1 MNFKQCMCFIILLLF
16 KNFFFFF
23 VLIYRYFV
31 FNFITSDIGRDIKR
45 RLRPIRLE
53 YTELEIKKIVYSL
66 LRSLKVRVCPDSCY
80 NICLIQYLFF
90 ACVFSSCIQVVFSIV

>member
-1 MNFKQCMCFIILLLF
+1 VFYYTFAFQK
-16 KNFFFFF
+16 FFFFF